1 MATSSSIM
9 WKSDVTYLF
18 RLNGCCVD
26 GTEGQVG
33 DGDVVKY
40 NVEVVCTLR
49 QLLPHQQ
56 TDGLTLRD

>member
-1 MATSSSIM
+1 MATLSSIM

-26 GTEGQVG
+26 GTERKVS

-40 NVEVVCTLR
+40 NVEV
-49 QLLPHQQ
+49 
-56 TDGLTLRD
+56 